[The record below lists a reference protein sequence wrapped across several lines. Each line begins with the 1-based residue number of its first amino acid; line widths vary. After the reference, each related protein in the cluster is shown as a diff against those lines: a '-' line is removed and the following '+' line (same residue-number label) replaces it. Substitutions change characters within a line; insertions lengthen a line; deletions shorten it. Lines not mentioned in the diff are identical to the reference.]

1 LSSIVRTR
9 RVFAVAGVVTLS
21 VSSLIAAGEA
31 QPPSAPQ
38 IRSDELTAESL
49 RRGDAYAHLVAA
61 GLALSRGRGAEAARE
76 IDQAVQLEPA
86 SPGLLAQ
93 GASLLAML
101 GRRAEADRLARRALA
116 IDASQVEALRVL
128 ADIAAAKS
136 FGPKADPVARAEAIR
151 LYDRL
156 SIEDKEAPDEI
167 WSTLARLKLVSGDSE
182 GALAAARTY
191 FARRPGDESALRLLD
206 QTLMAAGRTKE
217 ALEATLLWIK
227 THPEGS
233 DELLPLVV
241 EMARDTGQW
250 GLIETMCDGLLAA
263 NADNVRAHALRG
275 EARLR
280 QGRPQE
286 ALEDLELARAS
297 SQSDPMVR
305 LHIAAAYRTLN
316 RLADATQIAKS
327 LAAEYPENTFV
338 RILLAETLARRG
350 ETDDA
355 REQYA
360 VALRTLRGDENDD
373 AGRRDELRLRI
384 AAIDFSEKRLDEGRA
399 VLATLERPNAQ
410 ETLPMRARAAL
421 ICGDPKEAKRLA
433 KLLPA
438 AFAVEG
444 ALIDGEA
451 DLLSGRPARAE
462 GRFDAAIA
470 KGGVAARG
478 DVAAILRRNGRDA
491 EAEKQLRAWIAAAP
505 ADSEARLALG
515 ALLDRKGRHA
525 EAEVELR
532 EAIRLDPGSAEALNY
547 LGYSLADRGERLDEA
562 LALIQSALKIDP
574 WNGAYLDS
582 LGWAYMKL
590 GRVADARDPLE
601 RAAREFPRDPAVL
614 EHLGDYY
621 ERAGDL
627 GRAKIFW
634 QRALDDF
641 EETPEAPQ
649 GRENLQKK
657 IDRAPVT
664 GVPPEN
670 QAAAV
675 PPGS

>member
-1 LSSIVRTR
+1 MASTQGVC
-9 RVFAVAGVVTLS
+9 AVVLAMTLS
-21 VSSLIAAGEA
+21 ASGLAAGTDET
-31 QPPSAPQ
+31 QPPGAPQ
-38 IRSDELTAESL
+38 IRSDEAMAESL

-61 GLALSRGRGAEAARE
+61 GLAVSRGRGAEAARE
-76 IDQAVQLEPA
+76 LDQAVLLEPD

-116 IDASQVEALRVL
+116 LDGSQVEALRVL
-128 ADIAAAKS
+128 ADIAASRS
-136 FGPKADPVARAEAIR
+136 FGPKADPVAKAEAIR
-151 LYDRL
+151 LYERL
-156 SIEDKEAPDEI
+156 SVEDKEAPDEI
-167 WSTLARLKLVSGDSE
+167 WSALARLKLSSGDSE
-182 GALAAARTY
+182 GAVAAARTHLVK
-191 FARRPGDESALRLLD
+191 RPGDENALRLLD

-217 ALEATLLWIK
+217 ALETTLAWIK

-250 GLIETMCDGLLAA
+250 ALIETMCDELLAA

-305 LHIAAAYRTLN
+305 LHIAAAYQTLN

-327 LAAEYPENTFV
+327 LASEYPDNTFV

-360 VALRTLRGDENDD
+360 IALRSLTGGDDDD
-373 AGRRDELRLRI
+373 AARRDEIRLRI
-384 AAIDFSEKRLDEGRA
+384 AAIDLSAKRFEEGRA
-399 VLATLERPNAQ
+399 MLGALERPEAQ

-438 AFAVEG
+438 SLAVEG

-451 DLLSGRPARAE
+451 ELALGRTTRAE
-462 GRFDAAIA
+462 SRFDAAIA

-478 DVAAILRRNGRDA
+478 DVAAILRRSGRDA
-491 EAEKQLRAWIAAAP
+491 EAEKQLRAWVAVAP
-505 ADSEARLALG
+505 GDADARLALG
-515 ALLDRKGRHA
+515 ALLDRKGKNA
-525 EAEVELR
+525 EAETELR
-532 EAIRLDPGSAEALNY
+532 EAIRLDPRSAEALNY

-562 LALIQSALKIDP
+562 LALIQSALKLDP

-590 GRVADARDPLE
+590 GRVEDARDPLE

-621 ERAGDL
+621 ERSGDL
-627 GRAKIFW
+627 GRAKIYW
-634 QRALDDF
+634 RRALEDLED
-641 EETPEAPQ
+641 TPEAPQ
-649 GRENLQKK
+649 GRGNLQKK
-657 IDRAPVT
+657 IDKAPVT
-664 GVPPEN
+664 GAPPEN
-670 QAAAV
+670 QAAVV